1 MVAPLHLR
9 SLQAV
14 ELAARTGSLKA
25 AAEKLNLTPAA
36 VGQRVKALED
46 YLGIELFLRGRAGLI
61 PTASLAE
68 ALPHLAT
75 AFRELERASLYLD
88 IQRGHE
94 MHIAAE
100 PDFADLWLKPRLD
113 SFRASHPNI
122 AISVN
127 GAGDAV
133 FRPAPADV
141 EIRFEA
147 PGQGPDRLFGD
158 FVLPICSPGIQRRLE
173 TIPEESRL
181 EGFPLLHLDFYRNDP
196 AAPDWRDWTRREGLA
211 RSNPER
217 GLRFQRIERLLD
229 AVRANAGLAL
239 CGVVLL
245 RDLVAAGDLALPFH
259 IASGWRTQHVFTAR
273 FRGDNRP
280 HIRRF
285 RDWLLAEAAGT
296 RAWLDGV
303 ATGRLTPA

>member
-25 AAEKLNLTPAA
+25 AAEKLAITPAA

-46 YLGIELFLRGRAGLI
+46 YLGIELFLRGRAGLV

-68 ALPHLAT
+68 ALPHLAS
-75 AFRELERASLYLD
+75 AFRDLERASLYLD

-94 MHIAAE
+94 LHIAAE
-100 PDFADLWLKPRLD
+100 PDFADLWLKPRLEV
-113 SFRASHPNI
+113 FKAAHPNI

-147 PGQGPDRLFGD
+147 PREGADRLFGD
-158 FVLPICSPGIQRRLE
+158 VILPVCSPDILRRLE
-173 TIPEESRL
+173 TIPAPERL

-196 AAPDWRDWTRREGLA
+196 ATPDWRRWIERQGLM
-211 RSNPER
+211 RTNPER
-217 GLRFQRIERLLD
+217 GIRYQRIERLLD
-229 AVRANAGLAL
+229 AVTANAGLAL
-239 CGVVLL
+239 CGLVLL
-245 RDLVAAGDLALPFH
+245 GDLMAAGELALPFPL
-259 IASGWRTQHVFTAR
+259 ASGWPATHAFTAR

-285 RDWLLAEAAGT
+285 RDWLLAECEKTQG
-296 RAWLDGV
+296 WLDGFDTARV
-303 ATGRLTPA
+303 